1 MKKILFT
8 TALFL
13 FGIAAFSQKEE
24 TNGTIYIKHPYIDVV
39 VNANKDY
46 VANNFTTTKNYYADS
61 AKWWVSGMQDFIPL
75 ADAVAMWKSDFEK
88 FDDVKQVQFGY
99 PDFLHYKKNNSM
111 VVQSWWIWSGKSK
124 KTGEMVSVRMVMFDE
139 FNSDG
144 KISREYIFG
153 DFSKAQ

>member
-13 FGIAAFSQKEE
+13 FGIAAFCQKEE

-39 VNANKDY
+39 MNANKDY
-46 VANNFTTTKNYYADS
+46 VANNFSTTKNYYADT
-61 AKWWVSGMQDFIPL
+61 AKWWISGMEDFIPL
-75 ADAVAMWKSDFEK
+75 ADAVKMWQSDFEK
-88 FDDVKQVQFGY
+88 FDEVNQEQFGY
-99 PDFLHYKKNNSM
+99 PDFLHYKKDNTM

-124 KTGEMVSVRMVMFDE
+124 KTGEVVKVRMVMFDE
-139 FNSDG
+139 FNTDG

-153 DFSKAQ
+153 DFSKAN